1 MTSNTVAR
9 ASVSVRLRPSA
20 KCFKFRDSFARLLQ
34 GQTTLAALKSS
45 VAAEDT
51 SLQVHAA
58 SDGAP

>member
-9 ASVSVRLRPSA
+9 ASVSVRLNHQQSA
-20 KCFKFRDSFARLLQ
+20 SSFRDAFARLLQ
-34 GQTTLAALKSS
+34 GLTTLAALKTS